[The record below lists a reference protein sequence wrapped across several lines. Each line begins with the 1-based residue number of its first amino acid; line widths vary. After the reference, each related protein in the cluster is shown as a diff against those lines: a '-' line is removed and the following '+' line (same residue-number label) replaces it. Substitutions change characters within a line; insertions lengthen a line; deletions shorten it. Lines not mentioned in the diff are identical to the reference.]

1 MRPDPRT
8 LLSDIESAAADIS
21 RYVGSMGS
29 QAYNIDDRSQAA
41 VERKFEIIGEA
52 LNRLRKSSPATAER
66 IPQWRKIID
75 FRNLL
80 IHGYAVVESERV
92 WHFAQ
97 NRIPELRTV
106 VRDLLEELGPP
117 EA

>member
-1 MRPDPRT
+1 MRPDSRT

-21 RYVGSMGS
+21 RYVGGIDS
-29 QAYNIDDRSQAA
+29 QAYDSDDRTQAA

-52 LNRLRKSSPATAER
+52 VNRLHQSYPEIAER
-66 IPQWRKIID
+66 IPPWRQVID

-97 NRIPELRTV
+97 NRLPELRAV
-106 VRDLLEELGPP
+106 VRVLLAELEPP

>member
-1 MRPDPRT
+1 MARRLPRPRNG
-8 LLSDIESAAADIS
+8 SA
-21 RYVGSMGS
+21 RHGWG
-29 QAYNIDDRSQAA
+29 
-41 VERKFEIIGEA
+41 RKFRNVTEPTQFEIIGEA
-52 LNRLRKSSPATAER
+52 LNRLRQTSPEVAGR
-66 IPQWRKIID
+66 IPPWRKIID

-97 NRIPELRTV
+97 NRLPELRTV
-106 VRDLLEELGPP
+106 VQALLTELGPP